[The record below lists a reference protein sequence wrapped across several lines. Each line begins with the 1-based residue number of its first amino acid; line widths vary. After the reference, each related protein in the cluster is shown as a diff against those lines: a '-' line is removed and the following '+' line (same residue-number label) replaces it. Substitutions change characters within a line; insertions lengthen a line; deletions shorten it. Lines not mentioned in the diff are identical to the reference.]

1 MPSRARANREEG
13 RAEGRRRSGTMGKN
27 RAKTKKFAEVKRILN
42 PKEAR
47 VSKGDAKKKKKRD
60 DEPELK
66 HMCVP
71 LDVSSSGT
79 TLSPRRPRTRRRGVP
94 RLSVRSRRHRASRL
108 FPGSESVPSLSS
120 LLSCVTALTS
130 FPPRSRHAQ

>member
-1 MPSRARANREEG
+1 
-13 RAEGRRRSGTMGKN
+13 
-27 RAKTKKFAEVKRILN
+27 LN

-94 RLSVRSRRHRASRL
+94 RLSVRSRGHRASRL
-108 FPGSESVPSLSS
+108 FPGSESVPSLSVPS
-120 LLSCVTALTS
+120 LVRHRADVLPPSL
-130 FPPRSRHAQ
+130 PPRPVRRRPRRSSSSTTPRLVRRTTSSSTPTSSTFP